1 MQIAV
6 VIEPVT
12 GNGYRARGDLLG
24 LSAEGPTREA
34 ALESLRHQL
43 QDRLREGTEIVAL
56 EVAPPNPWVEFA
68 GMFKGSSMFD
78 DVERIIAENRQRDE
92 ADPDYP

>member
-1 MQIAV
+1 MEEGA
-6 VIEPVT
+6 
-12 GNGYRARGDLLG
+12 ARRLGGEHRVHGCFG

-34 ALESLRHQL
+34 ALESLRRQL

-68 GMFKGSSMFD
+68 GMFQDNSLFD
-78 DVERIIAENRQRDE
+78 DVQRIMAEDRQRDE

>member
-6 VIEPVT
+6 VIEPVA

-43 QDRLREGTEIVAL
+43 QARLREGTEIVAL
-56 EVAPPNPWVEFA
+56 EVAPASPWVEFA
-68 GMFKGSSMFD
+68 GMFKGNSMFD
-78 DVERIIAENRQRDE
+78 DVQQIMAESRQRDE
-92 ADPDYP
+92 ADPGYP